1 MSLSLPCADGSS
13 LSNGVEFVLIMLTVI
28 VQLYI
33 CNCNIR
39 SPPRIRQIFNAPGLA
54 AHLLLHEGSLV
65 FILPDIRRIGIAS
78 HCIALHRINLW
89 HFTGASW
96 IRCLSGT
103 LHLVILLRRT
113 LLPCY
118 FICRREPTQR
128 PHDSIFMNTDF
139 LLRQTGLPIRPRIT
153 SCLSEHLPTVRML

>member
-13 LSNGVEFVLIMLTVI
+13 LSNGVEFVLTMLTVI

-39 SPPRIRQIFNAPGLA
+39 SPPRTRQMFIAPGLA
-54 AHLLLHEGSLV
+54 AHLLLHEGSLG

-78 HCIALHRINLW
+78 HCIAS
-89 HFTGASW
+89 TCG
-96 IRCLSGT
+96 
-103 LHLVILLRRT
+103 ILLELPGFDASVAHCIWSLYCAELYFPVT
-113 LLPCY
+113 LFAVASRLKGLMIR
-118 FICRREPTQR
+118 F
-128 PHDSIFMNTDF
+128 FMNPDF